1 MLSRITFNL
10 ELELHDKIRE
20 QMKIQRRTQTAV
32 IVQALEEYMER
43 IEQDKE

>member
-10 ELELHDKIRE
+10 ELGLHEKIRE
-20 QMKIQRRTQTAV
+20 QTKIQRRTQTAI